1 MSRLLIVLFVLGVA
15 GGPATYAQSDGTES
29 GPDSTAASED
39 PADWLVLP
47 AVSYAPK
54 TKISLGGAVGYYR
67 NTVSGRAAS
76 SVLLSLT
83 VTQRR
88 QIVVD
93 LAPELYLGQGKWRVI
108 GTLTATRFPDSFY
121 GIGGDTPASAKEE
134 YTDRYGAFDLTVQRQ
149 IRPNLRVGPRV
160 YVRGGSVTDPEA
172 GGLIDRGQVP
182 GATENWVVGVGGTMF
197 WDTRDNLYY
206 PTTGTYADLILT
218 VHSTALGSDFTYGIL
233 ETDLRAYRSL
243 GFGVLAGQVVT
254 HSVAG
259 TAPFQ
264 ILPKLG
270 GSEQMRGYQSG
281 RFRDNVHWTTQVE
294 YRVPLFWRFKAT
306 VFASVG
312 EVGPRIGPELV
323 DEVERAVGVGGR
335 LRLTDDGVH
344 GRVDLAYSPTGIELY
359 LSLGEAF

>member
-1 MSRLLIVLFVLGVA
+1 MSRFLIALVVLLVG
-15 GGPATYAQSDGTES
+15 GGPTTYAQSDSTES
-29 GPDSTAASED
+29 TPDSTATPDD

-47 AVSYAPK
+47 SVSYAPK

-88 QIVVD
+88 QVVVD
-93 LAPELYLGQGKWRVI
+93 LAPELYFGEGKWRVK
-108 GTLTATRFPDSFY
+108 GMLKATRFPDSFY
-121 GIGGDTPASAKEE
+121 GIGGDTPASAQEE
-134 YTDRYGAFDLTVQRQ
+134 YTDRYGEFDLTVQRQ
-149 IRPNLRVGPRV
+149 IRPNLRVGPRFL
-160 YVRGGSVTDPEA
+160 VRGGSVTDPED

-182 GATENWVVGVGGTMF
+182 GAEESWVVGVGGTMF

-206 PTTGTYADLILT
+206 PTTGTYADLVLT
-218 VHSTALGSDFTYGIL
+218 MRSAALGSDFTYGTVD
-233 ETDLRAYRSL
+233 TDFRIYRSL
-243 GFGVLAGQVVT
+243 GFGVLAGQVLT
-254 HSVAG
+254 ESVVG

-264 ILPKLG
+264 TLSQLG
-270 GSEQMRGYQSG
+270 GSNEMRGYQSG
-281 RFRDNVHWTTQVE
+281 RFRENVLWTTQVE

-306 VFASVG
+306 AFASVG
-312 EVGPRIGPELV
+312 EVGPRIGHELV

-335 LRLTDDGVH
+335 LRLTEDGVH
-344 GRVDLAYSPTGIELY
+344 GRVDLAYSPTGVELY

>member
-1 MSRLLIVLFVLGVA
+1 MSRLWIALVVLLVG
-15 GGPATYAQSDGTES
+15 GGPTTYAQSDGTKS
-29 GPDSTAASED
+29 APDSTAAPDD

-47 AVSYAPK
+47 SVSYAPK

-76 SVLLSLT
+76 SVLLSVT

-88 QIVVD
+88 QVVVD
-93 LAPELYLGQGKWRVI
+93 IGPELYLDGGRWRVK
-108 GTLTATRFPDSFY
+108 GTLKGTRFPNSFY

-134 YTDRYGAFDLTVQRQ
+134 YTDRYGEFDLTVQRQ
-149 IRPNLRVGPRV
+149 VRPNLRVGPRLL
-160 YVRGGSVTDPEA
+160 VRGGSVTDPED

-182 GATENWVVGVGGTMF
+182 GAAESWVVGVGGTMF

-206 PTTGTYADLILT
+206 PTTGTYLELILT
-218 VHSTALGSDFTYGIL
+218 GHSAAFGSDFTYGRM
-233 ETDLRAYRSL
+233 DLDVRAYRAL
-243 GFGVLAGQVVT
+243 GFGVLAGQVLT
-254 HSVAG
+254 ESVVG

-264 ILPKLG
+264 TLSQLG
-270 GSEQMRGYQSG
+270 GSNEMRGYQGG
-281 RFRDNVHWTTQVE
+281 RFRDNVLWTTQVE

-306 VFASVG
+306 AFASVG
-312 EVGPRIGPELV
+312 EVGPRIGRELV